1 MATEGQMTRRGLN
14 QHEQADLQFGRPVA
28 HRIALMDIGQ
38 TIVVRD
44 RAVVAVEAMEGTDA
58 TIRRAGELAGGKDL
72 TVIKVSKPRQDMRFD
87 VPVVGPST
95 IRTLSEA
102 GATAL
107 VLDAHR
113 TLVVDRLQVV
123 EMADAKGIAILGLA
137 PIE

>member
-1 MATEGQMTRRGLN
+1 
-14 QHEQADLQFGRPVA
+14 
-28 HRIALMDIGQ
+28 
-38 TIVVRD
+38 
-44 RAVVAVEAMEGTDA
+44 
-58 TIRRAGELAGGKDL
+58 LAGSKDL

-95 IRTLSEA
+95 IRTMSEA

-113 TLVVDRLQVV
+113 TLVVDRLQVL